1 MSFRFSTLCALVLV
15 SAFLSQE
22 SAAAKNRH
30 SLWSK
35 VKSTFS
41 SSTPS
46 STPRQSEAMAVRNAP
61 VRHQMPAAAPTP
73 PQRAPQGANTELFE
87 IRRRANIISK
97 VGLDYK
103 FGGFSPS
110 QGGMDCSGTMQHLIQ
125 GMGISSI
132 PRTSH
137 EQYTWVKNNG
147 KLRRRAWGSSEKAYL
162 NLKPGDLI
170 FWGGTY
176 NSGSKVSHVMLYLG
190 KAKDGR
196 HYMFG
201 ARSKKSRG
209 MNGSGVDV
217 FEMKPG
223 SQGNLVGYGSIPG
236 LRI

>member
-103 FGGFSPS
+103 FGGSSPS
-110 QGGMDCSGTMQHLIQ
+110 QGGGWIVRERCNTSFKAWVFRAFPGPAT
-125 GMGISSI
+125 SSI
-132 PRTSH
+132 
-137 EQYTWVKNNG
+137 
-147 KLRRRAWGSSEKAYL
+147 
-162 NLKPGDLI
+162 
-170 FWGGTY
+170 
-176 NSGSKVSHVMLYLG
+176 
-190 KAKDGR
+190 
-196 HYMFG
+196 
-201 ARSKKSRG
+201 RG
-209 MNGSGVDV
+209 
-217 FEMKPG
+217 
-223 SQGNLVGYGSIPG
+223 
-236 LRI
+236 